1 MGGLNMKTST
11 LEKVLAG
18 NSNMTPLRGERLG
31 ATGHIIAPFSQ
42 GAMIG
47 GLTATVLAVMY
58 GGDILRY
65 IQGKVLDLGGS
76 MI

>member
-1 MGGLNMKTST
+1 MKTST

-31 ATGHIIAPFSQ
+31 STTGHIVAPFSQ

-58 GGDILRY
+58 GGDVLRY
-65 IQGKVLDLGGS
+65 VQSKALDLGGS
-76 MI
+76 ITV

>member
-1 MGGLNMKTST
+1 MKTST

-31 ATGHIIAPFSQ
+31 TTGHILAPFSQ

-47 GLTATVLAVMY
+47 GLTATILAVIY

-65 IQGKVLDLGGS
+65 VQRKAIEFGGS
-76 MI
+76 VV

>member
-1 MGGLNMKTST
+1 MKTST

-31 ATGHIIAPFSQ
+31 TTGHILAPFSQ

-47 GLTATVLAVMY
+47 GLTATILAVMY

-65 IQGKVLDLGGS
+65 VQQKAIEFGGS
-76 MI
+76 VV

>member
-1 MGGLNMKTST
+1 MKTST

-31 ATGHIIAPFSQ
+31 TTGHIVVPFSQ
-42 GAMIG
+42 GAMFG
-47 GLTATVLAVMY
+47 GLAATVLAIMY

-65 IQGKVLDLGGS
+65 IQQKALDIGGS
-76 MI
+76 VTV

>member
-1 MGGLNMKTST
+1 MKTST

-31 ATGHIIAPFSQ
+31 STGHIVAPFSQ
-42 GAMIG
+42 VSMIG

-58 GGDILRY
+58 GGDVLRY
-65 IQGKVLDLGGS
+65 VQSKALDLGGS
-76 MI
+76 ITV

>member
-1 MGGLNMKTST
+1 MKTST

-31 ATGHIIAPFSQ
+31 STGHIVAPFTQ

-47 GLTATVLAVMY
+47 GLTAVVLSIIY
-58 GGDILRY
+58 GGDILRFV
-65 IQGKVLDLGGS
+65 QKKALDIGGS
-76 MI
+76 ITV

>member
-1 MGGLNMKTST
+1 MKTST

-31 ATGHIIAPFSQ
+31 TTGHILAPFSQ

-47 GLTATVLAVMY
+47 GLAATILAIMY
-58 GGDILRY
+58 GGDVLRY
-65 IQGKVLDLGGS
+65 VQRKAIELGGS
-76 MI
+76 VV